1 MGLFEKLAGTMAT
14 FFQIGGPSGPAL
26 KDNAGVLES
35 RLSDDSAFGITRGA
49 TPVNPNDYATKAY
62 VDGSSAAPAEIMIR
76 IPIGLV
82 NAASGTVIP
91 NNSIATRA
99 RVLISVPYSPGAT
112 ISVGTIASPALFQ
125 TTADND
131 PQVANLYS
139 AEQSTVVTPAGQLAV
154 TIAGAPVAGSGFVE
168 LFYVVTPNP

>member
-1 MGLFEKLAGTMAT
+1 MGFFARLAGTMAT

-35 RLSDDSAFGITRGA
+35 RLFDDSAFGITRGA

-62 VDGSSAAPAEIMIR
+62 VDASSAAPAEIMIR
-76 IPIGLV
+76 IPLGLV
-82 NAASGTVIP
+82 NAASGTVVP
-91 NNSIATRA
+91 NNSIITRA
-99 RVLISVPYSPGAT
+99 RVVIVTPYSPGAT
-112 ISVGTIASPALFQ
+112 ISLGTVASPTLFQ

-139 AEQSTVVTPAGQLAV
+139 AEQSTTLSPAAQFAA
-154 TIAGAPVAGSGFVE
+154 TIAGAPVAGSGFAE
-168 LFYVVTPNP
+168 LFYVITPNP